1 MEALKIAVS
10 KQDMAA
16 DVAKCRTVSFREK
29 ILTRLF
35 GVKHEMIVLIP
46 GNRIQELTVQTVEEK
61 EE

>member
-1 MEALKIAVS
+1 MDSLKIAVS

-16 DVAKCRTVSFREK
+16 DVAKCKTASFREK

-46 GNRIQELTVQTVEEK
+46 GSRIQELTVQTVEEK
-61 EE
+61 Q